1 MSHSHA
7 HGEADGTY
15 FLDQLFTI
23 LTCGALGV
31 VAILMYQTG
40 MLGRILVPMFFPWV
54 VAGGVAVILMACVRA
69 IAVWQL
75 AGARRAAE
83 AQAEADDYRQ
93 ELTHSHGHDHA
104 HSHAHGSKETRGHDH
119 TDGAACEHEHGHSH
133 SHSGGAAGGHDH
145 GHSHSHAGSGE
156 EEAHDHGW
164 APWRYMVL
172 AIPVFLYFLGLP
184 RDSVDWERTRN
195 TGSGLQGGSLR
206 KSVAMLAGGLAYP
219 KTQPRTLKLGFN
231 ELAQAAA
238 VPARHEAYEGD
249 IGTIRGQF
257 SPRAGSDRE
266 FSLFRMKMTCCAA
279 DAVLLETRIL
289 APDASTL
296 RGIQP
301 NQWVQVEGVI
311 SFQQNE
317 KGKWIPV
324 ITMQNPDAIDPNAE
338 STTDV
343 NAF

>member
-1 MSHSHA
+1 M
-7 HGEADGTY
+7 
-15 FLDQLFTI
+15 
-23 LTCGALGV
+23 
-31 VAILMYQTG
+31 
-40 MLGRILVPMFFPWV
+40 
-54 VAGGVAVILMACVRA
+54 
-69 IAVWQL
+69 
-75 AGARRAAE
+75 
-83 AQAEADDYRQ
+83 
-93 ELTHSHGHDHA
+93 
-104 HSHAHGSKETRGHDH
+104 
-119 TDGAACEHEHGHSH
+119 
-133 SHSGGAAGGHDH
+133 
-145 GHSHSHAGSGE
+145 
-156 EEAHDHGW
+156 
-164 APWRYMVL
+164 L